1 MNEKKDVE
9 GIYCVFDTL
18 TGRLSEFGTYP
29 NDGIAAR
36 SILSTLRVPLKDTIL
51 LKLGVFDTS
60 AVSPE
65 MKEVSLSDVTFC
77 FACPDPEVIP
87 WTVYR
92 FPETVSEAIAPL
104 GVSPEEVKQIAE
116 SRLKSI
122 SDRVES
128 NSSRSAFSNIIN
140 KVVNNGIQSL

>member
-36 SILSTLRVPLKDTIL
+36 AILSTLRVPLQDSIL
-51 LKLGVFDTS
+51 LRLGYFDTS
-60 AVSPE
+60 SVSPD
-65 MKEVSLSDVTFC
+65 MKHVTLNDVAFKLYSREPDIVS
-77 FACPDPEVIP
+77 
-87 WTVYR
+87 WTSYK
-92 FPETVSEAIAPL
+92 FPETVAEALAPL
-104 GVSPEEVKQIAE
+104 NASPDEIKEAAE
-116 SRLKSI
+116 SRLRNI

-128 NSSRSAFSNIIN
+128 NASRSLLSNIIN
-140 KVVNNGIQSL
+140 KVVKNG